1 MNTAPNS
8 PWKGFHPNITPF
20 GNSPRYDRSAME
32 SLYKRSTDE
41 VVSTLKPIDKEKATL
56 EAEQGEIVAQYKNGG
71 LSFHDVKGTR
81 HNKKGTPL
89 NLEDGAFIFS
99 RFNKMRLTPNE
110 LETFKLG
117 GSVKSK
123 DGNTPA
129 FVLKRNL
136 DIEHNND
143 LLTKYTDSKNSAEKN
158 TARLML
164 QKYQQI
170 AGKIAALQEIRKPNP
185 NIPGFGNLTPSSNM
199 PKAIEKQYAKLGG
212 FVLPK
217 AQEGMYKIKGN
228 LPGSIDHNLIGQIPG
243 ENLWKDENTYENVW
257 KPKVYSAFNDPR
269 RAEEL
274 IKNLESYKGQ
284 DFEDVQ
290 AAINKGKTPE
300 EKKSIAIRLATDK
313 KIGPFHSI
321 MNTVID
327 QTLPA
332 TTAPAAAATTTD
344 ATTKEDEYVSP
355 PKEDLEENKYYE
367 ELLKRPYDY
376 TSMNVNNI
384 NAIAQGYLNKKYT
397 PGLALPTPLRMRAQQ
412 FDAQPSV
419 NNALS
424 NYYTAGRLNS
434 QYVRPG
440 NQNMQ
445 LAYTEALKNAQGVQS
460 QYDKMNQ
467 EQSTNA
473 YNQNA
478 QSANNAVN
486 LTAQAIAQYQDKVNE
501 RDQYIDDSRREA
513 SANVLQNI
521 GNAYSSANQYN
532 MNKELMKIMQPWKV
546 NQLSQNDKEAFY
558 KEFEEM
564 KKRPA
569 YISGTA
575 RDQMALS
582 QYLLNK
588 YSPKNRQQRGNFN
601 PQDFNNLLNYGVN

>member
-8 PWKGFHPNITPF
+8 PWKGFHPNVTPF

-81 HNKKGTPL
+81 HSKKGTPL
-89 NLEDGAFIFS
+89 NLEDGAFIYS
-99 RFNKMRLTPNE
+99 RFNKMRLTPDE
-110 LETFKLG
+110 IETFKLG
-117 GSVKSK
+117 SFVKSK

-158 TARLML
+158 TAKLML

-185 NIPGFGNLTPSSNM
+185 NIPGFGNLTPSSDM
-199 PKAIEKQYAKLGG
+199 PQAIEKQYAKLGG

-228 LPGSIDHNLIGQIPG
+228 LPGSIDYNPIGQTS
-243 ENLWKDENTYENVW
+243 EEDLWKDENTYENAW
-257 KPKVYSAFNDPR
+257 KPKVYSAFSDPK

-321 MNTVID
+321 MNTVIN

-332 TTAPAAAATTTD
+332 ATTPAATTTD
-344 ATTKEDEYVSP
+344 ATTKEDEYTSP

-384 NAIAQGYLNKKYT
+384 NSILQGYLNKKYT
-397 PGLALPTPLRMRAQQ
+397 PGLALTTPLRVREQQ

-419 NNALS
+419 NNALA
-424 NYYTAGRLNS
+424 NYYTAGRLNN
-434 QYVRPG
+434 QYVRPN

-445 LAYTEALKNAQGVQS
+445 LAYSEALKNVQGIQS

-478 QSANNAVN
+478 QYANNAVN
-486 LTAQAIAQYQDKVNE
+486 QNAQAFAQYQDKVNE
-501 RDQYIDDSRREA
+501 RDQFIDDTKKQA

-521 GNAYSSANQYN
+521 GNAYASATQYN
-532 MNKELMKIMQPWKV
+532 MNKDLMRIMQPWKV
-546 NQLSQNDKEAFY
+546 NQLSQNDRNSYY
-558 KEFEEM
+558 KELSKM
-564 KKRPA
+564 IKDPA
-569 YISGTA
+569 YISGDPYTRA
-575 RDQMALS
+575 SMNRVLADQ
-582 QYLLNK
+582 
-588 YSPKNRQQRGNFN
+588 YSPKNRQQRRFGIEDYINMS
-601 PQDFNNLLNYGVN
+601 NYNVN

>member
-8 PWKGFHPNITPF
+8 PWKGFHPNVTPF

-81 HNKKGTPL
+81 HSKKGTPL
-89 NLEDGAFIFS
+89 NLEDGAFIYS

-129 FVLKRNL
+129 FVLRRNL

-143 LLTKYTDSKNSAEKN
+143 LLTKYTDSKNPAEKN

-199 PKAIEKQYAKLGG
+199 PQAIEKQYAKLGG

-217 AQEGMYKIKGN
+217 AQEGI
-228 LPGSIDHNLIGQIPG
+228 Q
-243 ENLWKDENTYENVW
+243 TA
-257 KPKVYSAFNDPR
+257 YSP
-269 RAEEL
+269 ELLKL
-274 IKNLESYKGQ
+274 IKEGKLQGFTNASWKGTRHKNADGTYGEAV
-284 DFEDVQ
+284 DFDTFKKRHDWYFKDKPSASIEDFQ
-290 AAINKGKTPE
+290 KDYNKAIGVDYFGKGDIDNK
-300 EKKSIAIRLATDK
+300 L
-313 KIGPFHSI
+313 GP
-321 MNTVID
+321 
-327 QTLPA
+327 QTSN
-332 TTAPAAAATTTD
+332 APVLITQPAATTTP
-344 ATTKEDEYVSP
+344 APAPATTTTKEDEYTSP

-384 NAIAQGYLNKKYT
+384 NSILQGYLNKKYT
-397 PGLALPTPLRMRAQQ
+397 PGLALTTPLRVREQQ

-419 NNALS
+419 NNALA
-424 NYYTAGRLNS
+424 NYYTAGRLNN
-434 QYVRPG
+434 QYVRPN

-445 LAYTEALKNAQGVQS
+445 LAYSEALKNVQGIQS

-478 QSANNAVN
+478 QYANNAVN
-486 LTAQAIAQYQDKVNE
+486 QNAQAFAQYQDKVNE
-501 RDQYIDDSRREA
+501 RDQYIDDTKREA

-521 GNAYSSANQYN
+521 GNAYASATQYN
-532 MNKELMKIMQPWKV
+532 MNKDLMRIMQPWKV

-558 KEFEEM
+558 KEFKEM
-564 KKRPA
+564 KDSPG
-569 YISGTA
+569 YTTA
-575 RDQMALS
+575 SAREQMALT

-588 YSPKNRQQRGNFN
+588 YSPKNQQQRRFGIEDYINMS
-601 PQDFNNLLNYGVN
+601 NYGVN

>member
-8 PWKGFHPNITPF
+8 PWKGFHPNVTPF

-89 NLEDGAFIFS
+89 NLEDGAFIYS

-129 FVLKRNL
+129 FVLRRNL

-199 PKAIEKQYAKLGG
+199 PQAIEKQYAKLGG

-217 AQEGMYKIKGN
+217 AQEGIQTAYSPELLKLIQEGKLQGFTNASWKGTRHKN
-228 LPGSIDHNLIGQIPG
+228 ADGTYGEAVDFDTFKKRHDWYFKDKPSASIEDFQKDYNKAIGVDYFGKGDIDNKLGPQTSNAPVLITQP
-243 ENLWKDENTYENVW
+243 
-257 KPKVYSAFNDPR
+257 
-269 RAEEL
+269 
-274 IKNLESYKGQ
+274 
-284 DFEDVQ
+284 
-290 AAINKGKTPE
+290 
-300 EKKSIAIRLATDK
+300 
-313 KIGPFHSI
+313 
-321 MNTVID
+321 
-327 QTLPA
+327 
-332 TTAPAAAATTTD
+332 AATTTP
-344 ATTKEDEYVSP
+344 APATTTTTTKEDEYVSP

-412 FDAQPSV
+412 FDAQPSI
-419 NNALS
+419 NNALA
-424 NYYTAGRLNS
+424 NYYTAGRLNN

-445 LAYTEALKNAQGVQS
+445 LAYTEALKNAQGIQS

-501 RDQYIDDSRREA
+501 RDQYVDDSRREA

-521 GNAYSSANQYN
+521 GNAYASANQYN
-532 MNKELMKIMQPWKV
+532 MNKDLMRIMQPWKV

-558 KEFEEM
+558 KEVQKM
-564 KKRPA
+564 KDSPGYKTGDPFIRA
-569 YISGTA
+569 TMSRFLA
-575 RDQMALS
+575 DQ
-582 QYLLNK
+582 
-588 YSPKNRQQRGNFN
+588 YSPKNQQQKRFGIE
-601 PQDFNNLLNYGVN
+601 DFINMSNYRVN